1 MEFINTNITQTR
13 SDKFKDV
20 GKYRQPPCRVK
31 TTIRLPQK
39 TALSLSLVII
49 IIIMISMMIIIL
61 RPPLSHGIGVT
72 TLTIYL
78 FFKNKLLQKQNIPQ
92 PILILNF
99 FSYLFRL
106 FSYFYSKKKTYFHT
120 YVHNLN
126 FIVINC
132 LFYKLWPHIGY
143 FEFEYKCFDLHLN
156 YNKFNS
162 LSFRTWTLIDLKK
175 NTKNVSISQEMQPN
189 KWLS

>member
-49 IIIMISMMIIIL
+49 IIIMITMMIIIL

-99 FSYLFRL
+99 FVIF
-106 FSYFYSKKKTYFHT
+106 FVYFHIFIRRKKYVHT
-120 YVHNLN
+120 YIHNLN
-126 FIVINC
+126 VIVINC

-162 LSFRTWTLIDLKK
+162 LSFRTWTLIDLKINRK
-175 NTKNVSISQEMQPN
+175 QNISISQEMQPH

>member
-49 IIIMISMMIIIL
+49 IIIMITMMIIIL

-78 FFKNKLLQKQNIPQ
+78 YFFKLLQKQSIPQ

-99 FSYLFRL
+99 FVIF
-106 FSYFYSKKKTYFHT
+106 FVYFHIFIRRKKYTSIHT
-120 YVHNLN
+120 YT
-126 FIVINC
+126 I
-132 LFYKLWPHIGY
+132 
-143 FEFEYKCFDLHLN
+143 
-156 YNKFNS
+156 
-162 LSFRTWTLIDLKK
+162 
-175 NTKNVSISQEMQPN
+175 
-189 KWLS
+189 